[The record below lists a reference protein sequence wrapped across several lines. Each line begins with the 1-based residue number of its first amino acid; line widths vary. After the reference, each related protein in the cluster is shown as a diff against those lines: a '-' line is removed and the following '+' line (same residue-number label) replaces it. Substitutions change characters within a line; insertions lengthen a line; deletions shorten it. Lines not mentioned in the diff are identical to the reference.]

1 MRGSITSETPPR
13 RAAHTG
19 SDAFCQLIGRSSRD
33 RGLAGA
39 CRPRARRAQSRSVMA
54 HDTLNLAAL
63 IPEHFGRYFA
73 FFTPGHTQGIVPARI
88 KELAR
93 LKIAALNQCDT

>member
-1 MRGSITSETPPR
+1 MGHTPAQEQAVADEPL
-13 RAAHTG
+13 
-19 SDAFCQLIGRSSRD
+19 D
-33 RGLAGA
+33 LAK
-39 CRPRARRAQSRSVMA
+39 
-54 HDTLNLAAL
+54 L

-73 FFTPGHTQGIVPARI
+73 FFTPGHTAGIVPARI

>member
-1 MRGSITSETPPR
+1 
-13 RAAHTG
+13 
-19 SDAFCQLIGRSSRD
+19 
-33 RGLAGA
+33 
-39 CRPRARRAQSRSVMA
+39 MA
-54 HDTLNLAAL
+54 SDTLNLAAL
-63 IPEHFGRYFA
+63 IPELFARYFA

>member
-1 MRGSITSETPPR
+1 MSRQRRSATRGLLSTRVAFAT
-13 RAAHTG
+13 RAAHNRTT
-19 SDAFCQLIGRSSRD
+19 
-33 RGLAGA
+33 LADG
-39 CRPRARRAQSRSVMA
+39 PL
-54 HDTLNLAAL
+54 DLAAL

>member
-1 MRGSITSETPPR
+1 MG
-13 RAAHTG
+13 RA
-19 SDAFCQLIGRSSRD
+19 
-33 RGLAGA
+33 LADE
-39 CRPRARRAQSRSVMA
+39 PL
-54 HDTLNLAAL
+54 DLAAL

>member
-1 MRGSITSETPPR
+1 
-13 RAAHTG
+13 
-19 SDAFCQLIGRSSRD
+19 
-33 RGLAGA
+33 
-39 CRPRARRAQSRSVMA
+39 MA
-54 HDTLNLAAL
+54 DDTLNLAAL

-73 FFTPGHTQGIVPARI
+73 FFTPGHTDGIVPARI

>member
-1 MRGSITSETPPR
+1 MLLHKLAAPGRDAHNDFQAMAGHETL
-13 RAAHTG
+13 
-19 SDAFCQLIGRSSRD
+19 D
-33 RGLAGA
+33 
-39 CRPRARRAQSRSVMA
+39 
-54 HDTLNLAAL
+54 LAAL
-63 IPEHFGRYFA
+63 IPEHFRRYFA